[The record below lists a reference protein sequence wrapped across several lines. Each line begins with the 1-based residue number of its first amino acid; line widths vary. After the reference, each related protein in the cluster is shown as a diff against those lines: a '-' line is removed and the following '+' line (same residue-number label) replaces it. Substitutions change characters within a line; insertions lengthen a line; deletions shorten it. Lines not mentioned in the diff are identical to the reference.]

1 MSEIMYLKALIQSGK
16 TVFSSDDLAKLW
28 QIEDRDYLKTVTNR
42 LFKRGEMLRI
52 SRGIYAITDAYDV
65 YEYANKLKTPSYV
78 SLETVLQK
86 EGVIFQDYGDTVFSV
101 SNNTFSKKV
110 GDRQFYYAKIDD
122 KILMD
127 PAGVVQNGQANVA
140 TVERAICDRIY
151 LSPDYHF
158 DNMRPVRAEKLRT
171 LSSLYNTRVQN
182 EVANIIV
189 KINEK

>member
-1 MSEIMYLKALIQSGK
+1 MYLKALIQSGK

-52 SRGIYAITDAYDV
+52 SRGIYALNDAYDV

-86 EGVIFQDYGDTVFSV
+86 EGVIFQDYDDAIFSV

-158 DNMRPVRAEKLRT
+158 DNMRPVRVEKLRT
-171 LSSLYNTRVQN
+171 LSSIYNTRVQN